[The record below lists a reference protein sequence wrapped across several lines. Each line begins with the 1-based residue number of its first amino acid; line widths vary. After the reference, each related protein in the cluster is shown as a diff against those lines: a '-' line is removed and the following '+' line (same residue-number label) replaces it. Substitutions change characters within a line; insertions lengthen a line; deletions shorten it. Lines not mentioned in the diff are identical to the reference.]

1 MSNANRKIHQQTKQ
15 PRQPMTEF
23 DVSRATLSDRDDFQ
37 PFYVKTTRPLQEAL
51 ASGDVREDTSILLM
65 EGNREALALLT
76 QQMCYHHVAQ
86 GEMAGEPWMVSF

>member
-1 MSNANRKIHQQTKQ
+1 MMSDADTKTDQ
-15 PRQPMTEF
+15 RTQSVPDF
-23 DVSRATLSDRDDFQ
+23 DVNRATLSDKDDFQ
-37 PFYVKTTRPLQEAL
+37 PFYAKTTRPLREAL
-51 ASGDVREDTSILLM
+51 ASGNVHEDTPILLM